1 MWTYCLRAKVTR
13 DSKTALLTHIGK
25 RHKVIREAIPLQ
37 KRTMICTCINQLM
50 LHRNWLPRNGTYY
63 NWLHINAT
71 WNWLHR
77 NWLHRNWLHRNWHLS
92 SIVSQVL
99 HCGWIHLAA
108 HLGIVIWTFFYR
120 STLNILCN
128 NQNHNHNPPWIFSS
142 TTTTTIHHPTFF
154 ATILEHFVQQ
164 CNFLPP
170 SPSWSASLSLWEDRG
185 RGQGEGRPT
194 ISLPLVWL
202 EDMGSKCHLSGANM
216 KYGWPLLVSWQ
227 CWSLFDEMELFL
239 SGSLMAA
246 TCVKPYW
253 EQKNIVRRKT
263 QKWEHTFAL
272 FLLCIMCKNLSD
284 YNHLKYIK
292 KSNEADKRKP
302 PWQRPLL

>member
-1 MWTYCLRAKVTR
+1 MVLMWIQLFFEIGTFP
-13 DSKTALLTHIGK
+13 ALLVK
-25 RHKVIREAIPLQ
+25 S
-37 KRTMICTCINQLM
+37 CTVAGFIWLLTWELTSGNSTWSYQLFFLTNTPSPIN
-50 LHRNWLPRNGTYY
+50 
-63 NWLHINAT
+63 IA
-71 WNWLHR
+71 
-77 NWLHRNWLHRNWHLS
+77 
-92 SIVSQVL
+92 
-99 HCGWIHLAA
+99 
-108 HLGIVIWTFFYR
+108 
-120 STLNILCN
+120 
-128 NQNHNHNPPWIFSS
+128 
-142 TTTTTIHHPTFF
+142 
-154 ATILEHFVQQ
+154 
-164 CNFLPP
+164 P
-170 SPSWSASLSLWEDRG
+170 SPSWSASLPLWEDHG

-194 ISLPLVWL
+194 ISLPFVWL
-202 EDMGSKCHLSGANM
+202 EDMGSNCHLSGANM

-292 KSNEADKRKP
+292 KSNEAE
-302 PWQRPLL
+302 